1 MLGSNAPSAGVRD
14 RGVDV
19 DSKVVVITGSTQGL
33 GFGYAQA
40 FLQRGHHV
48 VVSGRTQSGVDAAID
63 RLEADAVVGAG
74 AAIGQACEVSDLA
87 QVQALWDFA
96 VRSFGPVDIW
106 LHNAGYARTG
116 VSFAATKPE
125 EIAAMVRANVIGSMN
140 SAQVAVA
147 GMSAQPQGG
156 KLFLTLGGGGATGR
170 VVPGMAVYST
180 TKRAVKYFA
189 DSLVKERRKAKD
201 DRVLV
206 GTVSPGVNITEGLLR
221 EMRALSQ
228 AERAKALRQLE
239 FIGEHVST
247 TTPWIVERILAA
259 DKQGEDI
266 TWLSTGKLLGRG
278 LGMLVG
284 RKRDV
289 LSRYRISEDA

>member
-1 MLGSNAPSAGVRD
+1 MLVRRHAARS
-14 RGVDV
+14 RGQG
-19 DSKVVVITGSTQGL
+19 DSLDAKVVVITGSTQGL

-40 FLQRGHHV
+40 FLQRGHRV
-48 VVSGRTQSGVDAAID
+48 VVSGRKQSSVDDAID
-63 RLEADAVVGAG
+63 RLEADAVVGDG
-74 AAIGQACEVSDLA
+74 VAIGQACEVSDLS

-96 VRSFGPVDIW
+96 VRSLGPVDIW

-116 VSFAATKPE
+116 VPFAATRPD

-147 GMSAQPQGG
+147 GMSRQAGGG
-156 KLFLTLGGGGATGR
+156 KLYLTLGGGGATGR

-206 GTVSPGVNITEGLLR
+206 GTISPGVNVTEGMLR
-221 EMRALSQ
+221 EMRALPE
-228 AERAKALRQLE
+228 AERAKALRQLD
-239 FIGEHVST
+239 FVGEHVST

-259 DKQGEDI
+259 SKQGDDL
-266 TWLSTGKLLGRG
+266 TWLTTGKLLQRG
-278 LGMLVG
+278 LAMLVG

-289 LSRYRISEDA
+289 LTRYRI

>member
-1 MLGSNAPSAGVRD
+1 
-14 RGVDV
+14 
-19 DSKVVVITGSTQGL
+19 
-33 GFGYAQA
+33 
-40 FLQRGHHV
+40 
-48 VVSGRTQSGVDAAID
+48 
-63 RLEADAVVGAG
+63 
-74 AAIGQACEVSDLA
+74 
-87 QVQALWDFA
+87 
-96 VRSFGPVDIW
+96 
-106 LHNAGYARTG
+106 
-116 VSFAATKPE
+116 
-125 EIAAMVRANVIGSMN
+125 MN

-156 KLFLTLGGGGATGR
+156 KLFLTLGGGGASGR

-206 GTVSPGVNITEGLLR
+206 GTISPGVNVTEGLLR
-221 EMRALSQ
+221 EMRALPE
-228 AERAKALRQLE
+228 AERAKALRQLQ

-259 DKQGEDI
+259 TKQGEDI
-266 TWLSTGKLLGRG
+266 TWLTTGKLLRRG
-278 LGMLVG
+278 LGMMVG

-289 LSRYRISEDA
+289 LSRYAI

>member
-1 MLGSNAPSAGVRD
+1 VG
-14 RGVDV
+14 
-19 DSKVVVITGSTQGL
+19 SKVVVITGSTQGL

>member
-1 MLGSNAPSAGVRD
+1 MSAARHGQGGNLD
-14 RGVDV
+14 A
-19 DSKVVVITGSTQGL
+19 KVVVITGSTQGL

-40 FLQRGHHV
+40 FLQRGHRV
-48 VVSGRTQSGVDAAID
+48 VVSGRAQRAVDDAIE
-63 RLEADAVVGAG
+63 RLEADAVVGGG

-96 VRSFGPVDIW
+96 VRSLGPVDIW

-116 VSFAATKPE
+116 ITFAATSPA
-125 EIAAMVRANVIGSMN
+125 EIAAMVQANVIGSMN
-140 SAQVAVA
+140 AAQVAVA
-147 GMSAQPQGG
+147 GMSRQPQGG
-156 KLFLTLGGGGATGR
+156 KLYLTLGGGGATGR
-170 VVPGMAVYST
+170 VVPGMTVYST
-180 TKRAVKYFA
+180 TKRAVKYFV

-206 GTVSPGVNITEGLLR
+206 GTISPGVNITEGLLR
-221 EMRALSQ
+221 EMRALPEAQ
-228 AERAKALRQLE
+228 RAKALRQVG

-259 DKQGEDI
+259 TKQGDDI
-266 TWLSTGKLLGRG
+266 TWLTTGKLLKRG
-278 LGMLVG
+278 LAKMVG

-289 LSRYRISEDA
+289 LSRYRI